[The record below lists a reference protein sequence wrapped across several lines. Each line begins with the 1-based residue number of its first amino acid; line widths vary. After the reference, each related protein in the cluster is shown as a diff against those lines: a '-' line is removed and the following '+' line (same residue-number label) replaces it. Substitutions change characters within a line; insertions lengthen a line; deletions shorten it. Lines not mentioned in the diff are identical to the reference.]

1 MIYHKTLD
9 LDKIML
15 PQAKKIKISISSGSK
30 KSKSRW
36 STKTVSYTRSFASN
50 NPEPNPS
57 PDPNPNTNNYSN
69 TTSNSNPEP
78 SPSLNPT
85 TSSNTYSNSTSNP
98 NSKTYDTTGFDDF
111 LDYPN
116 AENLPFD
123 WILRN
128 NICGVRFFQNSIKQK
143 QQIHVIQGK
152 FSEYSQ
158 NNFILDFQL
167 ISSSTME
174 YQFGFVACILFVVE
188 YKDCKRLFIACS
200 GCDSSSAFQKV
211 GHCFYTG

>member
-1 MIYHKTLD
+1 MPPK
-9 LDKIML
+9 
-15 PQAKKIKISISSGSK
+15 AKKMKITIAKAK
-30 KSKSRW
+30 KKGSRW
-36 STKTVSYTRSFASN
+36 PQTITYTVSSTTNPCPPEASPFLN
-50 NPEPNPS
+50 ASTTNPNPS
-57 PDPNPNTNNYSN
+57 PTTNPKPSPNTASSTTN
-69 TTSNSNPEP
+69 TNPEP
-78 SPSLNPT
+78 STTT
-85 TSSNTYSNSTSNP
+85 TSSNTYFNTTSYPNP
-98 NSKTYDTTGFDDF
+98 TTFNTCSAMEFDDF
-111 LDYPN
+111 TDGSSP
-116 AENLPFD
+116 ENLPFD

-152 FSEYSQ
+152 FLEYSQ

-174 YQFGFVACILFVVE
+174 YQVGFVACILFVVE